1 MPKLHEVLA
10 EALSLN
16 EQIKKFLNF
25 STYTEYSG
33 MDDLDMDSMDG
44 EQLFLMDELKRFAY
58 FLTHAQERIVY
69 LTRPVKKESILRE
82 RPDGKYQT
90 ESGHVFEVGSG
101 IEALVTS
108 RFRAVPYWARTIV
121 DRDVDYKGE
130 DYYLLD
136 FEDLPMEGLRVRER

>member
-1 MPKLHEVLA
+1 
-10 EALSLN
+10 
-16 EQIKKFLNF
+16 
-25 STYTEYSG
+25 
-33 MDDLDMDSMDG
+33 
-44 EQLFLMDELKRFAY
+44 MDELKRFAY